1 MSEEQQPQLKVEA
14 RKCHLALFDILGFRQ
29 IIQAPGNASIET
41 LGEFVQRAQA
51 LTTISGESCAGRVE
65 HRIFQ
70 DTLVAYTVDDSQEDL
85 RCLLEYSCATIAF
98 SFVSGMYLRGAIT
111 TGEVL
116 LSSYATMGQAF
127 VRAYEMEQAQDW
139 IGGWMDDR
147 CVEGEPTELISSYLV
162 VRHPIPLKAGPV
174 QAGWALN
181 WPICIACA
189 PGGVRRLAE
198 AWVSLVPQG
207 DTTWEVRRKLMNL
220 NTFLTKAAAANWRPK
235 GVVKCS
241 HGESIHVG
249 PGWLADYALWSAML
263 PEMGGAAYEH
273 AQSPLKKKS
282 KKRRSR

>member
-14 RKCHLALFDILGFRQ
+14 RKCHIALFDILGFRQ

-116 LSSYATMGQAF
+116 LSSYAAMGQAF

-162 VRHPIPLKAGPV
+162 VRHPIPLKPG
-174 QAGWALN
+174 
-181 WPICIACA
+181 
-189 PGGVRRLAE
+189 PGGVGAQLA
-198 AWVSLVPQG
+198 
-207 DTTWEVRRKLMNL
+207 NL
-220 NTFLTKAAAANWRPK
+220 
-235 GVVKCS
+235 
-241 HGESIHVG
+241 HHVC
-249 PGWLADYALWSAML
+249 A
-263 PEMGGAAYEH
+263 
-273 AQSPLKKKS
+273 
-282 KKRRSR
+282 RRSPSPCRSVGKPRPARRHNMGSAAKADESQHLLD